1 MPNREEVSFCVAVI
15 CDTSFIDANYLR
27 ISVAAKT
34 ELFSSFEGLSL
45 EELDIEGIE
54 IPTSIEFVTSF
65 AITLIVAISG
75 IHQTNV
81 TSSIHESLSLLH
93 CLNSFC
99 VFTIEPAISIEF
111 VLNYRPSIS

>member
-1 MPNREEVSFCVAVI
+1 MPNREEVSFCVAVTR
-15 CDTSFIDANYLR
+15 DTSFIDAKYLR

-65 AITLIVAISG
+65 VITLIVAISG

-81 TSSIHESLSLLH
+81 TSSIHKSLSLLH

-99 VFTIEPAISIEF
+99 VFTIESTISIEF